1 MAGKKNN
8 KTLWTIVAI
17 VSAIVL
23 VVCGVSIV
31 QRIAQDNEANRENQE
46 MAELAYTITPVPT
59 ATPEPTPEMTASP
72 EPATPTPSPTLPPV
86 PQEIDFAA
94 LHEENPEIFS
104 WIKVDGTQIDYPVL
118 CRVGDDAYYHTHTV
132 KGKKAVAGSIY
143 IQAGWNKQDWS
154 DFHTV
159 IYGHNMRNGSMFA
172 NLQKFEK
179 KKFLALKQVG

>member
-31 QRIAQDNEANRENQE
+31 QRIVQDNEANRENQE

-94 LHEENPEIFS
+94 LPEQFVLKCNHNSGLGMCICKDKS
-104 WIKVDGTQIDYPVL
+104 TLDLRKVRRELLDDGHV
-118 CRVGDDAYYHTHTV
+118 VYH
-132 KGKKAVAGSIY
+132 AV
-143 IQAGWNKQDWS
+143 
-154 DFHTV
+154 
-159 IYGHNMRNGSMFA
+159 
-172 NLQKFEK
+172 
-179 KKFLALKQVG
+179 